1 LPHFKNNDLITA
13 ILLAAGGSSRLG
25 QPKQL
30 VLFKN
35 EFLINY
41 IIDQIGR
48 GGISDIRIVLGSHFS
63 EIKKHIKNK
72 KLEIIQ
78 NPDWK
83 EGISSSIK
91 YGLSN
96 LRTGTEAVLI
106 FIVDQPF
113 LNPKLIVKIMD
124 KFGIS
129 KANIIA
135 ACVSGQ
141 IVHPVLYRK
150 DVFAKLMELKGDI
163 GGKAIFGK
171 ETVETINWEDE
182 RLLLDIDSISDLEK
196 INNLIN

>member
-1 LPHFKNNDLITA
+1 MRLPGIV
-13 ILLAAGGSSRLG
+13 ILAAGSSSRLG

-63 EIKKHIKNK
+63 EIKEHIKNK